1 MTEFAKVRPK
11 TLNYLTDDKKE
22 NKKEKAQKSAP

>member
-11 TLNYLTDDKKE
+11 TLNYLTDDKNDNRKG
-22 NKKEKAQKSAP
+22 KAQKSAS